1 MSIKSKI
8 LVIIGIVAAFVL
20 LGGPTG
26 ASASSKT
33 VPAKYRGTF
42 YEYAGHKKWNKLIIG
57 KHSAQISGPGYGK
70 KAFKAKANAKANN
83 HKLAFKTLG
92 RYKGQIL
99 FTLNSK
105 LKDSSSSMFPEND
118 FSLATRKIKH
128 KRYKVVR
135 GFQSGY
141 WFDFI
146 KGHKITHR
154 YSGLANAKF

>member
-1 MSIKSKI
+1 MVIKRKV
-8 LVIIGIVAAFVL
+8 LVIISVIVAFVL
-20 LGGPTG
+20 LGVPTS

-33 VPAKYRGTF
+33 VPAKFRGTF
-42 YEYAGHKKWNKLIIG
+42 YRYSGHKKWDTLIIR
-57 KHSAQISGPGYGK
+57 KHSAQISGPDYGK
-70 KAFKAKANAKANN
+70 KPFKAKANAKANN
-83 HKLAFKTLG
+83 HKLAFKTFG

-154 YSGLANAKF
+154 YSGLANGKY